1 MVYPRDPITGLFN
14 AKRFQ
19 FGLNLQASVDGQ
31 HLLNWG
37 FDDWY
42 LTGCRDIE
50 WGKDLGT
57 LLYNEVTL
65 WGDLVSCEGCRI
77 YKPQEAFDHFE
88 FERNFLS
95 KAKVQRQV
103 HTLEPEDIAWYKS
116 HCKRCR
122 VRILLVFLDSRVEM
136 LDEQELGLHTRT
148 SLGVLYKTPRTEFE
162 RKQEMEA
169 ARGLG
174 PEEYHAAECGYET
187 WSQIFE
193 KLKI

>member
-1 MVYPRDPITGLFN
+1 MVYPRDPMTGLFN
-14 AKRFQ
+14 KKYQ
-19 FGLNLQASVDGQ
+19 FGLNLRASVDGQ

-37 FDDWY
+37 FDDRQ
-42 LTGCRDIE
+42 LAGCRDIE
-50 WGKDLGT
+50 WGNDLGT

-65 WGDLVSCEGCRI
+65 WGDLVGCEGCHK

-95 KAKVQRQV
+95 RAKIRRQV
-103 HTLEPEDIAWYKS
+103 NTLELEDIAWYKN

-122 VRILLVFLDSRVEM
+122 VQILLVILDSRVEKF
-136 LDEQELGLHTRT
+136 DEQELGLHIRT
-148 SLGVLYKTPRTEFE
+148 SLGIMYKRPRTETE

-174 PEEYHAAECGYET
+174 PEEYRAAEYGYET